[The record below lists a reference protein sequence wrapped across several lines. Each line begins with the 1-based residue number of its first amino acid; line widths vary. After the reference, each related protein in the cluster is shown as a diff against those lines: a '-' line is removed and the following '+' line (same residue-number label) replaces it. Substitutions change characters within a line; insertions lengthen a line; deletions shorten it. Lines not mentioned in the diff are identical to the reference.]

1 MDDRLLRPEERA
13 VLALRGLY
21 RQHGYR
27 PFKMS
32 KFEEYEL
39 YARNKDF
46 LQSDRVITFT
56 DSGGR
61 LLALKPDVT
70 LSIVKKGEDGPGRK
84 QKLCY
89 DESVFRPAAST
100 GSFREITQAGLECI
114 GDLDGYDV
122 YEAVCLAA
130 QSLGLIA
137 ESYVLEVNH
146 LGLLTSL
153 LDGLH
158 PTPSLRRQLARC
170 LAGKNRH
177 DLRRLGGENGLDGA
191 LLDRLEAVAAVYDA
205 PEAALERL
213 RGCGVDG
220 AALEELEALAGL
232 LNENGLAEHVVFDG
246 ALVCDLQYYNGV
258 VFRGYLPGVA
268 EEVLSGGQYDRLLA
282 RMGRSARAVG
292 FALYLDRLEAL
303 DRTAEPFDVDVLLL
317 YTEQDSTAAVA
328 RAVRALV
335 DAGRSVSA
343 EKRIPEKLRYREL
356 RRLGKEAGRC

>member
-1 MDDRLLRPEERA
+1 MDEALLRQEERA
-13 VLALRGLY
+13 VLALRALY

-46 LQSDRVITFT
+46 LPSDRVITFT

-70 LSIVKKGEDGPGRK
+70 LSIVKKGEDGPGKK

-89 DESVFRPAAST
+89 DESVFRPAAAT

-114 GDLDGYDV
+114 GDLDGYDLF
-122 YEAVCLAA
+122 EAVSLAA

-137 ESYVLEVNH
+137 ESYVLELNH
-146 LGLLTSL
+146 LGLIGAL
-153 LDGLH
+153 LDELH
-158 PTPSLRRQLARC
+158 PTGALRRQLARC

-177 DLRRLGGENGLDGA
+177 DLRRLGEENGLDPA
-191 LLDRLEAVAAVYDA
+191 VLSRLEAVAGVYGA
-205 PEAALERL
+205 PDEALRRL
-213 RGCGVDG
+213 RACGVGG
-220 AALEELEALAGL
+220 AAFEELEALAALLEESGL
-232 LNENGLAEHVVFDG
+232 SAHVVFD
-246 ALVCDLQYYNGV
+246 ASLISDMRYYNGL

-268 EEVLSGGQYDRLLA
+268 EEVLSGGQYDRLLE
-282 RMGRSARAVG
+282 RMGRRARAVG

-303 DRTAEPFDVDVLLL
+303 ERAAEPFDVDVLLL
-317 YTEQDSTAAVA
+317 YREGDSPAAIA
-328 RAVRALV
+328 RAVRGILAS
-335 DAGRSVSA
+335 GRSVSA
-343 EKRIPEKLRYREL
+343 EKRVPEKLRFRECV
-356 RRLGKEAGRC
+356 RLGEEAERC

>member
-1 MDDRLLRPEERA
+1 MDERLLRPEERA
-13 VLALRGLY
+13 VLALRELY
-21 RQHGYR
+21 RRHGYR

-61 LLALKPDVT
+61 LMALKPDVT
-70 LSIVKKGEDGPGRK
+70 LSIVKKGEDGPGKK

-89 DESVFRPAAST
+89 DESVFRPAAAT

-122 YEAVCLAA
+122 FEAVSLAA
-130 QSLGLIA
+130 QSLALISA
-137 ESYVLEVNH
+137 DYVLEINH
-146 LGLLTSL
+146 LGLLSAL
-153 LDGLH
+153 LDALCPNAG
-158 PTPSLRRQLARC
+158 LRRQLARC
-170 LAGKNRH
+170 IAGKNRH
-177 DLRRLGGENGLDGA
+177 DLRLAAEENGLDPA
-191 LLDRLEAVAAVYDA
+191 ATERLCACVGIYGA
-205 PEAALERL
+205 PEEALGKL
-213 RGCGVDG
+213 RELFDG
-220 AALEELEALAGL
+220 EALAELEALSTL
-232 LNENGLAEHVVFDG
+232 LRESGLADKVIFDCS
-246 ALVCDLQYYNGV
+246 LVSDLQYYNGV

-268 EEVLSGGQYDRLLA
+268 EEVLSGGQYDRLLR

-303 DRTAEPFDVDVLLL
+303 DTAAEPFDVDVLLL
-317 YTEQDSTAAVA
+317 YGEHDSPAAVA
-328 RAVRALV
+328 RAVRGLV
-335 DAGRSVSA
+335 EAGRSVSA

-356 RRLGKEAGRC
+356 RRLGEEAAGC